1 VRAALR
7 AIAALGLLGAA
18 ACSQTFD
25 ATSLGVPATMSVAP
39 GEAAQGTPFSVHA
52 HTVHAFLGLV
62 TLSQAKL
69 QKALAS
75 ELVGGAQ
82 ITQLR
87 IRTKSRPWDLIVT
100 GLTLGLI
107 IPRTVI
113 YDGVVIGR

>member
-7 AIAALGLLGAA
+7 ALAALALLGAT

-25 ATSLGVPATMSVAP
+25 ATTLGVPATMSVAP
-39 GEAAQGTPFSVHA
+39 GEATQGTPFTIHA
-52 HTVHAFLGLV
+52 HTVHGFLGLV

-82 ITQLR
+82 IAKLR
-87 IRTKSRPWDLIVT
+87 IRTRARFWDLVVT
-100 GLTLGLI
+100 GLTLGMI
-107 IPRTVI
+107 VPRTVI